1 VSLGFDSSP
10 LTAGPLRY
18 IVPILLIAGA
28 LLAIASSFSLTVS
41 RGSKALVGRLGQL
54 KQLRLKQLRLPD
66 LNLPGRK
73 KS

>member
-1 VSLGFDSSP
+1 VSLGYDQNP

-18 IVPILLIAGA
+18 IVPTLLIAGA

-41 RGSKALVGRLGQL
+41 RGSKALVARLGQL
-54 KQLRLKQLRLPD
+54 KQLRLKQLKLPD
-66 LNLPGRK
+66 INLPGRK